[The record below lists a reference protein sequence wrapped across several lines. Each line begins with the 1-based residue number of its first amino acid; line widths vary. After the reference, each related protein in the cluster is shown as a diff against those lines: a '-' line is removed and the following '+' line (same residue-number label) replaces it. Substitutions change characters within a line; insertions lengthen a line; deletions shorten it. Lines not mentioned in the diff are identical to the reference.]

1 MAPLVNGSFHAIWR
15 FSNNMANKHSD
26 DTCQNCKQALH
37 TGDLV
42 KMDWAGHPTEH
53 INCPEPI
60 EALAQAA

>member
-1 MAPLVNGSFHAIWR
+1 MNTQRHE
-15 FSNNMANKHSD
+15 
-26 DTCQNCKQALH
+26 TCQKCKQDLH

-42 KMDWAGHPTEH
+42 KMDWAGHATEH

>member
-1 MAPLVNGSFHAIWR
+1 
-15 FSNNMANKHSD
+15 MANKHSD